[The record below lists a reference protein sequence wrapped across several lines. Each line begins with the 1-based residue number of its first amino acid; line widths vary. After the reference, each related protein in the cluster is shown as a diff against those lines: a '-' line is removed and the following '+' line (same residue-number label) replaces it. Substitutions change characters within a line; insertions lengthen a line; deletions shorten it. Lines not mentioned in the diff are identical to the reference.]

1 MGRHILRA
9 SAMKLMFSIMLGWTF
24 DTIKIRSHSDYA
36 LGRDESTITTAHYC
50 SKYST
55 ILFVTVFQH
64 DMRS

>member
-1 MGRHILRA
+1 
-9 SAMKLMFSIMLGWTF
+9 MKLMFSIMLGWTF
-24 DTIKIRSHSDYA
+24 DTIKIRSYSDYA

-50 SKYST
+50 SKYSPT